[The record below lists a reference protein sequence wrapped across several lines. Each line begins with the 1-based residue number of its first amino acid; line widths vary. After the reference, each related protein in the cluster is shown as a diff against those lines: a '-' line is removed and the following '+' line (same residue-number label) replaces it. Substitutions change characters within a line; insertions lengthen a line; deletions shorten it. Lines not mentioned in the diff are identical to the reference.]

1 MLVSRIIRRMPLR
14 PEKVMLFT
22 EGGERV
28 TQKGR
33 SSAVGR
39 RQKQRRGVNGEA
51 SK

>member
-1 MLVSRIIRRMPLR
+1 MLVRGIIGGMQQKH
-14 PEKVMLFT
+14 EKVMLIT
-22 EGGERV
+22 EESERV